1 MNANRFVIQKAS
13 KLPAHTGAVRWRSDS
28 TLILLP
34 CLQQTAHSARI
45 TFATPSYDY
54 RPADFETQSS
64 IHSPYNQIIHTLSL
78 QPNHPYTLLTTK
90 SSIQSPY
97 NPIIHTLSLQP
108 NHPYTLLTTKS
119 SIHSPYNP
127 IIHTL
132 SLQPNHPYTLLTT
145 LFSALF
151 ISRNSDMTD
160 PTTAIVMTAHQQTS
174 SPDAIQ
180 SSHSWGK
187 RKKGR
192 GEGGLIDAVTNA
204 WRNSPEI
211 TTQGVSDFCSR
222 TVHC

>member
-90 SSIQSPY
+90 SSI
-97 NPIIHTLSLQP
+97 
-108 NHPYTLLTTKS
+108 
-119 SIHSPYNP
+119 HSPYNP

-160 PTTAIVMTAHQQTS
+160 PTTAIVMTAYQQTS

>member
-1 MNANRFVIQKAS
+1 LLPQSARPMNANRFVIQKAS

-90 SSIQSPY
+90 SSI
-97 NPIIHTLSLQP
+97 
-108 NHPYTLLTTKS
+108 
-119 SIHSPYNP
+119 HSPYNP

-160 PTTAIVMTAHQQTS
+160 PTTAIVMTAYQQTS

-180 SSHSWGK
+180 SSHS
-187 RKKGR
+187 
-192 GEGGLIDAVTNA
+192 
-204 WRNSPEI
+204 
-211 TTQGVSDFCSR
+211 
-222 TVHC
+222 